1 MRCSGDFASEETGA
15 NFLRRDFDE
24 TLSDLRD
31 CSDEDVVAACRQGSD
46 PRSAA
51 LAVLANL
58 ELDKL
63 DVLQHEDHSS
73 ERWKGQTMF
82 RIPETSLMNMLDKIE
97 AVVNAA
103 AECFAREETVLRLQ
117 QPCFVFGDIHGEL
130 MRLLQSILSVRP

>member
-1 MRCSGDFASEETGA
+1 MSCSGDFASEETQA

-24 TLSDLRD
+24 TLSELRV
-31 CSDEDVVAACRQGSD
+31 CSDEDAVAACRQGSD

-63 DVLQHEDHSS
+63 DIVQDEDHPS

-82 RIPETSLMNMLDKIE
+82 KIPTTSLMKMLDQVQ

-103 AECFAREETVLRLQ
+103 AECFAREATVLRLQ
-117 QPCFVFGDIHGEL
+117 QPCFVFGDIHGAL
-130 MRLLQSILSVRP
+130 MRLL